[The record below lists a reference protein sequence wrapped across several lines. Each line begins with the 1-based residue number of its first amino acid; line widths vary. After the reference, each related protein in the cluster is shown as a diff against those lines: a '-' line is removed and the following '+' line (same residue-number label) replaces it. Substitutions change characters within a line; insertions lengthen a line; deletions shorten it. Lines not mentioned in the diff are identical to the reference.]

1 MLVATTMLQ
10 SLIILSQLV
19 EALACFCDPS
29 RLLVPAN
36 SHRYNKRRRTSNDLG
51 LLCLLIFPEN
61 VPHHRRIMSSK
72 ELTCGEIEINK
83 LFWFADILQP
93 SLNFWVRP
101 AALKRNNIA

>member
-10 SLIILSQLV
+10 TQLV
-19 EALACFCDPS
+19 AAIVCFCDPS
-29 RLLVPAN
+29 RLLVSAN
-36 SHRYNKRRRTSNDLG
+36 SHRYNGGRRTSNDLG

-61 VPHHRRIMSSK
+61 VPHHRRISLSSK
-72 ELTCGEIEINK
+72 ELACGEIEINK